1 MSGHG
6 HGNGVAPQAQRPDVK
21 SGKLVGTLAG
31 FGAIAGLLIVLAFQ
45 WAQPRILADK
55 AAVLQAAIGEVLG
68 EPARIQSLFLVN
80 GALTDTPPVGVDTT
94 KIERV
99 FVGFDAQGKRVGY
112 AIIGE
117 QPGFADVISLIF
129 GYDPATKQLLGMK
142 VLDNK
147 ETPGLGDK
155 IVKDTAFV
163 GEFTGAATPLKGVKH
178 GAGQGGQEEID
189 MITGVTISS
198 RTVISIINNKL
209 KTMEPLLAQYAEKK
223 P

>member
-1 MSGHG
+1 MSGHV
-6 HGNGVAPQAQRPDVK
+6 HGNGAQPQAQRPDVK
-21 SGKLVGTLAG
+21 SGKLVGTLAT
-31 FGAIAGLLIVLAFQ
+31 FGAIAGLLIVVAFQ

-68 EPARIQSLFLVN
+68 APDSIQSLFLIN
-80 GALTDTPPVGVDTT
+80 GALTETPTAGADTT
-94 KIERV
+94 TMERV
-99 FVGFDAQGKRVGY
+99 FVGYDAQGKRVGY

-117 QPGFADVISLIF
+117 QPGFADVILLIF

-163 GEFTGAATPLKGVKH
+163 GEFVGAATPLRGVKS
-178 GAGQGGQEEID
+178 GAGKGEQNEID

-198 RTVISIINNKL
+198 RTIISIINNKL
-209 KTMEPLLAQYAEKK
+209 ATMEPLLVQYAEKK

>member
-1 MSGHG
+1 MSDHNQSGTP
-6 HGNGVAPQAQRPDVK
+6 PQPQRPDVK
-21 SGKLVGTLAG
+21 FGQLVGTLAG
-31 FGAIAGLLIVLAFQ
+31 FGAIAGLLIVVAFQ

-68 EPARIQSLFLVN
+68 APARIQSLFLVN
-80 GALTDTPPVGVDTT
+80 GALTETPPPGLDTT
-94 KIERV
+94 RVERV
-99 FVGFDAQGKRVGY
+99 FAGFDAQGKRVGY

-117 QPGFADVISLIF
+117 QPGFADVILLIF
-129 GYDPATKQLLGMK
+129 GYDPTTRQLLGMK

-163 GEFTGAATPLKGVKH
+163 GEFVGAAPPLRGVKH
-178 GAGQGGQEEID
+178 GAGKGGKDEID

-209 KTMEPLLAQYAEKK
+209 QKIEPLLVQYAEKK

>member
-1 MSGHG
+1 MSEHLQ
-6 HGNGVAPQAQRPDVK
+6 PQVK
-21 SGKLVGTLAG
+21 SGKLIGTLAF
-31 FGAIAGLLIVLAFQ
+31 FGAIAGLLIVVAFE

-55 AAVLQAAIGEVLG
+55 AAVLQSAIGEVLG
-68 EPARIQSLFLVN
+68 APDRIQSLFLVD
-80 GALTDTPPVGVDTT
+80 GALIEKAPAGVDTT

-99 FVGFDAQGKRVGY
+99 FVGYDANGQTVGY
-112 AIIGE
+112 AIIGA
-117 QPGFADVISLIF
+117 QPGFADVILLIF

-163 GEFTGAATPLKGVKH
+163 GAFRQAATPLRGVKL
-178 GAGQGGQEEID
+178 GAGKGGKEEID

-198 RTVISIINNKL
+198 RTVINIINNKL
-209 KTMEPLLAQYAEKK
+209 KEVEPLLTRYQESKQ
-223 P
+223 

>member
-1 MSGHG
+1 MSDHAQ
-6 HGNGVAPQAQRPDVK
+6 GNSTQPEAQRPDVK
-21 SGKLVGTLAG
+21 SGRLVGTLAS

-55 AAVLQAAIGEVLG
+55 AAVLQAAVAEVLG
-68 EPARIQSLFLVN
+68 APDRIQSLFLIN
-80 GALTDTPPVGVDTT
+80 GALTETPPAGVDTT
-94 KIERV
+94 KVERV
-99 FVGFDAQGKRVGY
+99 FVGYNAAGQRIGFAV
-112 AIIGE
+112 IGE

-163 GEFTGAATPLKGVKH
+163 GEFRGAAPPLRGVKP
-178 GAGQGGQEEID
+178 GAGKGGKEEID

-198 RTVISIINNKL
+198 RTVINIINNKL
-209 KTMEPLLAQYAEKK
+209 QKMEPLLVQYAEKK

>member
-1 MSGHG
+1 MNGHMPAST
-6 HGNGVAPQAQRPDVK
+6 NAQPQRPDVK
-21 SGKLVGTLAG
+21 SGKLVGTLAF
-31 FGAIAGLLIVLAFQ
+31 FGAIAGLLIVVAFQ

-55 AAVLQAAIGEVLG
+55 AAVLQAAVGEVLG
-68 EPARIQSLFLVN
+68 APDRIQSLFLID
-80 GALTDTPPVGVDTT
+80 GALTETPPAGVDTT
-94 KIERV
+94 KVERV
-99 FVGFDAQGKRVGY
+99 FAGYDAQGKRVGY

-117 QPGFADVISLIF
+117 QPGFSDVISLIF
-129 GYDPATKQLLGMK
+129 GYDPGTKQLLGMK

-163 GEFTGAATPLKGVKH
+163 GEFVGAATPLRGVKH
-178 GAGQGGQEEID
+178 GAGKGGKEEID

-198 RTVISIINNKL
+198 RTVIGIINNKL
-209 KTMEPLLAQYAEKK
+209 QTMEPLLQQYAEKK